1 MMINKREFMVRAQ
14 LEDNTLE
21 AWIHE
26 EWIVPAESAGE
37 MTFSD
42 GDVARAQ
49 LIRDLKNDLGVN
61 DEGVGVILNLVD
73 QVHGLRRVL
82 IELLKSVHNRA
93 PMA

>member
-1 MMINKREFMVRAQ
+1 MMINKREFLVRVQ
-14 LEDNTLE
+14 LEDKTLE

-26 EWIVPAESAGE
+26 EWLAPAESAGE

-42 GDVARAQ
+42 ADVARVQ

-82 IELLKSVHNRA
+82 TELLKSVHDRA
-93 PMA
+93 